1 MNNMPKSMS
10 QSQVAAM
17 AAAMAA
23 QQRIQQRIGAM
34 APKPVAMMPQQPM
47 PPVQTEWT
55 ADVDINHSAQKA
67 LLTRSSWHQE
77 VLRSTGAMVQ
87 LRGSF
92 RKLGDTKPTK
102 DQCLHLH
109 LVGTVLGLTHLQK

>member
-1 MNNMPKSMS
+1 
-10 QSQVAAM
+10 VAAM

-55 ADVDINHSAQKA
+55 ADVGESFARSVR
-67 LLTRSSWHQE
+67 TR
-77 VLRSTGAMVQ
+77 A
-87 LRGSF
+87 
-92 RKLGDTKPTK
+92 
-102 DQCLHLH
+102 
-109 LVGTVLGLTHLQK
+109 